1 MYSTSGAAL
10 DPARASAQG
19 EPADRALFDP
29 QRAPVLRAAALR
41 PASMRDHLSAR
52 PTWLSHSP
60 TTFRTRLTPSS
71 LRSSTI
77 GPCGKSA
84 TTPSTRRHNGRRR
97 EEQKRYD
104 AEYRKARLA
113 AMVRQETRD
122 IRSADDER
130 AADKQN
136 QEIAS
141 VRHEAAQA
149 WSDHLVVEQRFAVC
163 RDAPTRA
170 EPLGI
175 SGVPARWP
183 RRSAHGGSRTPANI
197 ARSHGPCEPQRDP

>member
-1 MYSTSGAAL
+1 MALTLSDHLQDEIDAILAAI
-10 DPARASAQG
+10 
-19 EPADRALFDP
+19 EHDRAVRKKRYDAEYEKA
-29 QRAPVLRAAALR
+29 QRAAE
-41 PASMRDHLSAR
+41 
-52 PTWLSHSP
+52 
-60 TTFRTRLTPSS
+60 
-71 LRSSTI
+71 
-77 GPCGKSA
+77 
-84 TTPSTRRHNGRRR
+84 